1 MANFDTPEDTPT
13 SRDWNW
19 HPDVPITIG
28 PLFHWPPRPRIIL
41 AWLARSWLTF
51 GTTTILLALT
61 LIVWFFFQP
70 VIKRCATL
78 ELDWIAQIW
87 LRNLVLA
94 LGFISSLHL
103 YFHIFRKEG
112 IHHKFEKRELARKN
126 PDIFVRQPSLGQYVL
141 DARQRGRILDGVGGS
156 LLVGPGQRPCAR
168 HELLGQSGM
177 VLCHVPDRGGV
188 EFRTLLFC
196 PPLDALPENLS
207 DCARPASPQ
216 YQCRAVVGISMHP
229 LEHLPYFSTIAIHFV
244 LASHPIHVIFH
255 MLIQG

>member
-1 MANFDTPEDTPT
+1 MIGHAIADLRVLAMANFDTPEDTPT

-126 PDIFVRQPSLGQYVL
+126 RTFLFGNQVWDNMFWTLGSRVGFWTAWEVL
-141 DARQRGRILDGVGGS
+141 YWWAW
-156 LLVGPGQRPCAR
+156 PTA
-168 HELLGQSGM
+168 M
-177 VLCHVPDRGGV
+177 
-188 EFRTLLFC
+188 
-196 PPLDALPENLS
+196 
-207 DCARPASPQ
+207 RPA
-216 YQCRAVVGISMHP
+216 
-229 LEHLPYFSTIAIHFV
+229 
-244 LASHPIHVIFH
+244 
-255 MLIQG
+255 